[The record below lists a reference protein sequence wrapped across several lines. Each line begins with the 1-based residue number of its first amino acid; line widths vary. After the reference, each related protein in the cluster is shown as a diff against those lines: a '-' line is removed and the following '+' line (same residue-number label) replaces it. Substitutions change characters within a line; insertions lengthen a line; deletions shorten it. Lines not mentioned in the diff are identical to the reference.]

1 MLSRIAH
8 LTILSA
14 LPLLLCACSDSSES
28 SQSASSESAAQPGS
42 GTAES
47 GQPSWALS
55 QEEQQKRAA
64 AELSATGQSTTKA
77 TAASNQEDLEFERVW
92 SALEAK
98 EQSHLIFVSA
108 SEYGLQ
114 QLDAFLEKYPESRHR
129 EKALYLAAIARW
141 SSYNWA
147 EGAGRYEAYL
157 AEFPDR
163 QRSLLARMRHAQCL
177 IKSDNPEIA
186 LKVLDEYKPYN
197 LAHQREL
204 VRAEALASMGKVEE
218 AKSLLRAWLV
228 SPQTQQQQER
238 TKFEARK
245 LLERIESLNIQAP
258 NFNTYAYNT
267 GEQISM
273 DGFRGN
279 VLLVDFWKSTC
290 NPCMSELPLI
300 SDLYDMYH
308 ADGFDVLAV
317 NMDTDVN
324 GMELAMEIIGA
335 DWPVHYDGL
344 AFDGE
349 LAQLFGVNRCPHTVL
364 IDRNGII
371 RAVDIR
377 FDTLARLVPQLL
389 SEPVSN

>member
-1 MLSRIAH
+1 MLARIAH
-8 LTILSA
+8 LATLSA
-14 LPLLLCACSDSSES
+14 FLLLLSACSDSKES
-28 SQSASSESAAQPGS
+28 SQSASSESTAQPGS

-64 AELSATGQSTTKA
+64 AELSATGQSATKA
-77 TAASNQEDLEFERVW
+77 TAESNQEDLEFERVW

-204 VRAEALASMGKVEE
+204 VRAEALASMGKVDE

-245 LLERIESLNIQAP
+245 LLERIDSLNIQAP

-324 GMELAMEIIGA
+324 GMEQAMEIIGA
-335 DWPVHYDGL
+335 DWPVCHDGL
-344 AFDGE
+344 AYDGE
-349 LAQLFGVNRCPHTVL
+349 MAQLFGVNRCPHTIL
-364 IDRNGII
+364 IDRNGAI
-371 RAVDIR
+371 RAVDVR
-377 FDTLARLVPQLL
+377 YDTIKRMVPELL
-389 SEPVSN
+389 KQSTTN